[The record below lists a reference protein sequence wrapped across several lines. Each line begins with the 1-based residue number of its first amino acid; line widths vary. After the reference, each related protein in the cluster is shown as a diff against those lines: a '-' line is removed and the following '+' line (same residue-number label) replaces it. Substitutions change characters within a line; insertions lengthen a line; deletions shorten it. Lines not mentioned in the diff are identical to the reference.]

1 MIDKELSLAIAKVL
15 IAAAWVDGVVQP
27 EEEQFLRDFVSRM
40 PGIDNHTWDDL
51 EPMLERPIYEAERIR
66 YLRDMRNRIGDRKDR
81 RFAIQAINQLF
92 ISDGEIAPEESEAV
106 QQMVS
111 IVNGDE
117 TAVYQ
122 EMLKMIQRLAS

>member
-1 MIDKELSLAIAKVL
+1 MITQQLSNAVAKVL

-27 EEEQFLRDFVSRM
+27 EEERFLRDFITRM
-40 PGIDNHTWDDL
+40 PGIDESTWSEL
-51 EPMLERPIYEAERIR
+51 APLIERPIYEAERIR
-66 YLRDMRNRIGDRKDR
+66 LLRDMRNLIVDQKDR

-92 ISDGEIAPEESEAV
+92 ISDGEIAPAEEEAV
-106 QQMVS
+106 KQMVS

-117 TAVYQ
+117 KAVYQ

>member
-1 MIDKELSLAIAKVL
+1 MIKKELSLAVAKVL

-27 EEEQFLRDFVSRM
+27 EEERFLSDFILRM
-40 PGIDNHTWDDL
+40 PGIDENTWRDL
-51 EPMLERPIYEAERIR
+51 SPLLERPIYEAERIR
-66 YLRDMRNRIGDRKDR
+66 MLRDMRLLIADQKDR

-92 ISDGEIAPEESEAV
+92 ISDGEIAPEEEEAV
-106 QQMVS
+106 RQMVS
-111 IVNGDE
+111 IINGDE

>member
-1 MIDKELSLAIAKVL
+1 MINQQLSLAVAKVL

-27 EEEQFLRDFVSRM
+27 EEERFLRDFISRM
-40 PGIDNHTWDDL
+40 PGIEEQTWEDL
-51 EPMLERPIYEAERIR
+51 SPLLDRPIYEAERIR
-66 YLRDMRNRIGDRKDR
+66 MLRDMRNLIIDQKDR

-92 ISDGEIAPEESEAV
+92 ISDGEIAPEEEEAV
-106 QQMVS
+106 KQMVS

>member
-1 MIDKELSLAIAKVL
+1 MIKKELSFAVAKVL

-27 EEEQFLRDFVSRM
+27 EEDRFLRDFITRM
-40 PGIDNHTWDDL
+40 PGIDDDAWEQL
-51 EPMLERPIYEAERIR
+51 TPLLERPIYEAERIR
-66 YLRDMRNRIGDRKDR
+66 MLRDMRLLIADQKDR

-92 ISDGEIAPEESEAV
+92 ISDGEIAPEEEAAV

-111 IVNGDE
+111 IINGDE

>member
-1 MIDKELSLAIAKVL
+1 MIDPELSLAVAKVL

-27 EEEQFLRDFVSRM
+27 EEENFLKDFISRM
-40 PGIDNHTWDDL
+40 PGIGEHTWEEL
-51 EPMLERPIYEAERIR
+51 QPLIERPIYEAERIR
-66 YLRDMRNRIGDRKDR
+66 LLRDMRNRIHDQKDR

-92 ISDGEIAPEESEAV
+92 ISDGEIAPEEEEAV
-106 QQMVS
+106 KQMVT

-117 TAVYQ
+117 SAVYQ

>member
-1 MIDKELSLAIAKVL
+1 MIKKELSFAVAKVL

-27 EEEQFLRDFVSRM
+27 EEDRFLRDFITRM
-40 PGIDNHTWDDL
+40 PGIDDESWEQLTPL
-51 EPMLERPIYEAERIR
+51 LERPIYEAERIR
-66 YLRDMRNRIGDRKDR
+66 MLRDMRLLIADQKDR

-92 ISDGEIAPEESEAV
+92 ISDGEIAPEEEAAV

-111 IVNGDE
+111 IINGDE